1 VLEDAPAHTAT
12 WTPREPAGPALILY
26 TSGSTGRPRGAR
38 LSHAAVASALQSW
51 AGPVMTLTP
60 ADVVLAALP
69 LSHSYGLN
77 GALLAPLLA
86 GATVRLVERFTAD
99 AAAQALAHGGV
110 TVFPAVATMLRR
122 LLDLEGFRGGPALRL
137 AVSGAAPCPWELAR
151 EWHRRTGVRVLRGYG
166 MTELFRPVS
175 YLAADAVEV
184 PDAVGRAVPGV
195 DLRVVDDAGRPVG
208 PDEIGELLIRS
219 PAAMDG
225 YLNGDDAEGGL
236 RDGWFHTG
244 DLATVSADGWVRIT
258 GRKRER
264 ILRGGYSVFPPEVES
279 VLLGHPDVAE
289 AAVLGVPHPELGEEV
304 AAFVALRPGARA
316 TADELVEYC
325 RDHLAAFKY
334 PRRVRLLPALP
345 RGATGKV
352 LKGELRRQALSAGA
366 PLTER

>member
-1 VLEDAPAHTAT
+1 
-12 WTPREPAGPALILY
+12 
-26 TSGSTGRPRGAR
+26 
-38 LSHAAVASALQSW
+38 
-51 AGPVMTLTP
+51 
-60 ADVVLAALP
+60 
-69 LSHSYGLN
+69 
-77 GALLAPLLA
+77 
-86 GATVRLVERFTAD
+86 
-99 AAAQALAHGGV
+99 
-110 TVFPAVATMLRR
+110 
-122 LLDLEGFRGGPALRL
+122 
-137 AVSGAAPCPWELAR
+137 
-151 EWHRRTGVRVLRGYG
+151 
-166 MTELFRPVS
+166 
-175 YLAADAVEV
+175 
-184 PDAVGRAVPGV
+184 
-195 DLRVVDDAGRPVG
+195 
-208 PDEIGELLIRS
+208 
-219 PAAMDG
+219 
-225 YLNGDDAEGGL
+225 
-236 RDGWFHTG
+236 
-244 DLATVSADGWVRIT
+244 VSADGWVRIT